1 MYIYDEDMNLIT
13 KQDTDVDCLELAGF
27 TVSKAGTYK
36 VEIIEKSTGR
46 DFDQVVSASYF
57 IK

>member
-13 KQDTDVDCLELAGF
+13 KQDTNDDCFELAEF
-27 TVSKAGTYK
+27 TASKTGTYK

-46 DFDQVVSASYF
+46 DLW
-57 IK
+57 